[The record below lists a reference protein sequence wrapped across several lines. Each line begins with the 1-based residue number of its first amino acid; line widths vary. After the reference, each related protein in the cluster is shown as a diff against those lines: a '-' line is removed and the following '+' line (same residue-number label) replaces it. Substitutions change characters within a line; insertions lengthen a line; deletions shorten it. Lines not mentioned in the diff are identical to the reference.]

1 MSVLIILVLAV
12 LVAVTYGDYIGFW
25 GKSLERP
32 VREGQIKVAC
42 IGDSITYGMR
52 VKNRRHNCY
61 PALLQKMLGEGYN
74 VRNFGINNRNA
85 MQVSPYTYSREKLFQ
100 QSLEF
105 APDIV
110 LLMLGTNDSKKGIW
124 KDRSVWRKDYEKLLD
139 NYQNL
144 AGDPQIYLLTPPALH
159 KVKLKD
165 GSKGFSFEMQD
176 TAMEEICD
184 TILETAQKRGIP
196 VIDLH
201 SATLNCMSVFY
212 KDGVHPNQEGARLI
226 AEQIYTVLTE
236 NNNRKGC

>member
-1 MSVLIILVLAV
+1 MAFSIVI
-12 LVAVTYGDYIGFW
+12 YGDYVGFW
-25 GKSLERP
+25 GKSPERP

-52 VKNRRHNCY
+52 VKNRRRNCY

-85 MQVSPYTYSREKLFQ
+85 MQVSPYPYSREKLFQ

-124 KDRSVWRKDYEKLLD
+124 KDRLVWRKDYENLLGS
-139 NYQNL
+139 YQNL
-144 AGDPQIYLLTPPALH
+144 PSNPQIYLLTPTALH
-159 KVKLKD
+159 EITRKD
-165 GSKGFSFEMQD
+165 GSQGFSFEMQD
-176 TAMEEICD
+176 TALIEICS
-184 TILETAQKRGIP
+184 TILEVAKERGVP

-201 SATLNCMSVFY
+201 SATLKCMSAFY
-212 KDGVHPNQEGARLI
+212 KDGVHPNQEGALLI

-236 NNNRKGC
+236 NKNQKGC